1 VFVLFLKRTQFF
13 VVDGLLLK
21 GGPLVRRKGGHDRI
35 RQTQDPRAGR
45 KLQPPRLHSQRG

>member
-1 VFVLFLKRTQFF
+1 MFVLFLKQTQFLA
-13 VVDGLLLK
+13 VDGLLLE

-45 KLQPPRLHSQRG
+45 KL